1 MYIVDGNNNYFLK
14 MRGGM
19 DRHSYATSRVV
30 IDYLM
35 GKIPL
40 L

>member
-1 MYIVDGNNNYFLK
+1 MYIVDGNNNYFK
-14 MRGGM
+14 KRGGM